1 MTVFSPV
8 KEKQKAVAASPR
20 KAGSAMRS
28 KLSTGLFTPILDDV
42 KERKSEKKTRSL
54 SSPKMLKKR
63 FKKKSKKEAQK
74 EPYWALGAIRDV
86 CSSPMLIASVR

>member
-8 KEKQKAVAASPR
+8 KEKKKAVAASPR

-28 KLSTGLFTPILDDV
+28 KLSTGLFTPNLDDV
-42 KERKSEKKTRSL
+42 NERKSEKKTRSL
-54 SSPKMLKKR
+54 FSLKMLKKR

-74 EPYWALGAIRDV
+74 EKKKLKETTKQVEAPV
-86 CSSPMLIASVR
+86 KKSH